1 MKTVKYSLLI
11 IFLVLSTTF
20 FAQTEYHNAEGLYKV
35 SKMEQVSGF
44 YLLKDKTFLY
54 HAVFGNADLEF
65 WGNYE
70 LENNQLTLKPDT
82 FLMDEFEFY
91 GTTTK
96 NDSLQVYFLK
106 PQLQNFKITVQS
118 GSVKK
123 EFPSFKKDDQFTSV
137 TLPKT
142 KNNQLIVTYNS
153 LENTTVKTLKIQL
166 NDTTNEVR
174 ILHNYYASMIR
185 KFVKAQPVD
194 LINSEYKT
202 KNKEKISEKLIKRI
216 KRRISRKRKFTS
228 FVKEGKQYDKLSIL
242 ELK

>member
-1 MKTVKYSLLI
+1 MKPVKHSLLI
-11 IFLVLSTTF
+11 ALVVLSTSI

-96 NDSLQVYFLK
+96 SDSLQVYFFK
-106 PQLQNFKITVQS
+106 PLLQNFKITVQS
-118 GSVKK
+118 GNVKK
-123 EFPSFKKDDQFTSV
+123 EFPSFKKDEQFVSV
-137 TLPKT
+137 TLPKS
-142 KNNQLIVTYNS
+142 NQLTVTYNS
-153 LENTTVKTLKIQL
+153 LENTTVKTLKTQL
-166 NDTTNEVR
+166 SDTTNEVR

-185 KFVKAQPVD
+185 KFAKAQPIN

-228 FVKEGKQYDKLSIL
+228 FTKEGKLYKKLSII
-242 ELK
+242 K